1 MWFLP
6 LKKNW
11 SRKNYVLGVLPASKR
26 LLGTLLWLDPAP
38 GLGSVL
44 EFPVD
49 EQTACLAAYSH
60 DSITS
65 VSFFPFSTA
74 QCFISHLHHTVWMA
88 SFLMLQGRQSLLVLE
103 IFLSVFFYLFL
114 DSVISFML
122 RSCNSVQESPEVVFE
137 SVVHTLELSLFPI
150 STSQNK
156 PQTSEAVCKVLNSP
170 LLSPPFDPL

>member
-65 VSFFPFSTA
+65 VSFFAFSTA
-74 QCFISHLHHTVWMA
+74 QCFISHLHHTVWML
-88 SFLMLQGRQSLLVLE
+88 SFLMLQGPQSLLALD
-103 IFLSVFFYLFL
+103 FSFCLLLPLF
-114 DSVISFML
+114 
-122 RSCNSVQESPEVVFE
+122 RQC
-137 SVVHTLELSLFPI
+137 SLFHV
-150 STSQNK
+150 TVMQ
-156 PQTSEAVCKVLNSP
+156 
-170 LLSPPFDPL
+170 LSPGKP